1 MKDRILNIIVI
12 IAMITVANY
21 PMYKSVSST
30 VEEVIVVVE
39 SVKDEIVIW
48 QSELDRMRNHL
59 NIVRNDMVGSING
72 GIVQTEA
79 TLDKIKT
86 LELEIK
92 LLGDKIDSF
101 KEKTVDK
108 VKEAIE
114 PKKINNKIDSLKI
127 DTKDKVK
134 KMMDFK
140 KIFDIKGK

>member
-12 IAMITVANY
+12 VAMIIAANY
-21 PMYKSVSST
+21 PMYKSMVST

-48 QSELDRMRNHL
+48 QSELNRVRNHL
-59 NIVRNDMVGSING
+59 SIVRNDMINSING

-86 LELEIK
+86 LESEIK

-101 KEKTVDK
+101 KNKTIGK
-108 VKEAIE
+108 VKEAVKTE
-114 PKKINNKIDSLKI
+114 NINNKIDSLKI
-127 DTKDKVK
+127 NAKDDIKKMIDFK
-134 KMMDFK
+134 KMMK
-140 KIFDIKGK
+140 IKG

>member
-12 IAMITVANY
+12 VAMIIAANY
-21 PMYKSVSST
+21 PMYKSMVST

-48 QSELDRMRNHL
+48 QSELNMVRNHL
-59 NIVRNDMVGSING
+59 SIVRNDMINSING

-86 LELEIK
+86 LESEIK

-101 KEKTVDK
+101 KNKTIGK
-108 VKEAIE
+108 VKEAVKTE
-114 PKKINNKIDSLKI
+114 NINNKIDSLKI
-127 DTKDKVK
+127 NAKDDIKKMIDFK
-134 KMMDFK
+134 KMMK
-140 KIFDIKGK
+140 IKG